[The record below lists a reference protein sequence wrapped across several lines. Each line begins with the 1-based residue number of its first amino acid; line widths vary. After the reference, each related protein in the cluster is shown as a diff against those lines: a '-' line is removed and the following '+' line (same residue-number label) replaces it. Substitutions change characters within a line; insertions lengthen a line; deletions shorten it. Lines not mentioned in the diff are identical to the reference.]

1 MTNHLDSKLE
11 ELELKK
17 KSLKPKI
24 DEINVKREKEI
35 QDVNKKYDHMIFEV
49 NYEVQQFENNFYN
62 ELIESFGVV
71 ASRELE
77 IKRSN
82 SLYSVSDQFKEYR
95 ENIAKFEI
103 FPKELIQKLD
113 KVINGSPIEDILY
126 ILDDIKKKYL
136 KS

>member
-1 MTNHLDSKLE
+1 MTNHLESKLE
-11 ELELKK
+11 ELELRKK
-17 KSLKPKI
+17 ALKPKI

-35 QDVNKKYDHMIFEV
+35 QDVNKKYDHMVFEV
-49 NYEVQQFENNFYN
+49 NYEVQQFENNIYN
-62 ELIESFGVV
+62 ELIESFSNVV
-71 ASRELE
+71 SRELE

-103 FPKELIQKLD
+103 FPKDLIEKLD
-113 KVINGSPIEDILY
+113 KVIDGSPIEDIIY

>member
-17 KSLKPKI
+17 KSLKPNI

-49 NYEVQQFENNFYN
+49 NYEVQQLENNFYN

>member
-11 ELELKK
+11 ELELRKK
-17 KSLKPKI
+17 TLKPKI

-35 QDVNKKYDHMIFEV
+35 QDVNKKYDHMVFDV
-49 NYEVQQFENNFYN
+49 NYEIQQFENNIYN
-62 ELIESFGVV
+62 ELIESFSKVL
-71 ASRELE
+71 SRELE

-95 ENIAKFEI
+95 EDIAKFEI
-103 FPKELIQKLD
+103 FPKDLIEKLD
-113 KVINGSPIEDILY
+113 KVIGGSPIEDIIY
-126 ILDDIKKKYL
+126 KLDDIKKKYL

>member
-11 ELELKK
+11 ELELRKK
-17 KSLKPKI
+17 ALKPKI
-24 DEINVKREKEI
+24 DEINLKREKEI

-49 NYEVQQFENNFYN
+49 DYEVQQFENSIYN
-62 ELIESFGVV
+62 ELIESFGNVV
-71 ASRELE
+71 SRELE

-95 ENIAKFEI
+95 ESIAKFEI
-103 FPKELIQKLD
+103 FPKELIEKLD
-113 KVINGSPIEDILY
+113 KVINGSPIEDIIY

>member
-49 NYEVQQFENNFYN
+49 NYEVQQLENNFYN

-103 FPKELIQKLD
+103 FPKELIEKLD

>member
-11 ELELKK
+11 ELDLKK
-17 KSLKPKI
+17 KSLKPI
-24 DEINVKREKEI
+24 FDEINVKREKEI
-35 QDVNKKYDHMIFEV
+35 QDVNNKYDHMIFEV
-49 NYEVQQFENNFYN
+49 NYEVQQLENNFYN

>member
-1 MTNHLDSKLE
+1 MTNHLESKLE
-11 ELELKK
+11 ELELRKK
-17 KSLKPKI
+17 ALKPKI
-24 DEINVKREKEI
+24 DEINLKREKEI

-49 NYEVQQFENNFYN
+49 NYEIQQFENNFYN
-62 ELIESFGVV
+62 ELIESFSNVV
-71 ASRELE
+71 SRELE

-103 FPKELIQKLD
+103 FPKELIGKLD
-113 KVINGSPIEDILY
+113 KVIDGSPIEDIIY

>member
-11 ELELKK
+11 ELELRKK
-17 KSLKPKI
+17 ALKPKI

-49 NYEVQQFENNFYN
+49 NYEIQQFENNFYN
-62 ELIESFGVV
+62 ELIESFSNVV
-71 ASRELE
+71 SRELE

-103 FPKELIQKLD
+103 FPKELIGKLD
-113 KVINGSPIEDILY
+113 KVIDGSPIEDIIY
-126 ILDDIKKKYL
+126 ILDDLKKKYL

>member
-11 ELELKK
+11 ELDLRK

-24 DEINVKREKEI
+24 DEINMEREKEI

-49 NYEVQQFENNFYN
+49 NYEVQQFENSIYN
-62 ELIESFGVV
+62 ELIESFGNVV
-71 ASRELE
+71 SRELE

-82 SLYSVSDQFKEYR
+82 SLYSVSDQLKEYR

-103 FPKELIQKLD
+103 FPKELIEKLD
-113 KVINGSPIEDILY
+113 KVIDGNPIEDIIY

>member
-11 ELELKK
+11 ELDLRKK
-17 KSLKPKI
+17 ALKPKI
-24 DEINVKREKEI
+24 DEINMEREKEI

-49 NYEVQQFENNFYN
+49 NYEVQQFENSIYN
-62 ELIESFGVV
+62 ELIESFGNVV
-71 ASRELE
+71 SRELE

-82 SLYSVSDQFKEYR
+82 SLYSVSDQLKEYR

-103 FPKELIQKLD
+103 FPKELIEKLD
-113 KVINGSPIEDILY
+113 KVIDGNPIEDIIY

>member
-35 QDVNKKYDHMIFEV
+35 QDVNKKYNHMIFEV
-49 NYEVQQFENNFYN
+49 NYEVQQLENNFYN

-103 FPKELIQKLD
+103 FPKELIGKLD
-113 KVINGSPIEDILY
+113 KVIDGSPIEDIIY

>member
-11 ELELKK
+11 ELELRKK
-17 KSLKPKI
+17 ALKPKI

-49 NYEVQQFENNFYN
+49 NYEIQQFENNFYN
-62 ELIESFGVV
+62 ELIESFSNVV
-71 ASRELE
+71 SRELE

-103 FPKELIQKLD
+103 FPKELIGKLD
-113 KVINGSPIEDILY
+113 KVIDGSPIEDIIY

>member
-11 ELELKK
+11 ELELRKK
-17 KSLKPKI
+17 TLKPKI

-35 QDVNKKYDHMIFEV
+35 QDVNKKYDHMVFDV
-49 NYEVQQFENNFYN
+49 NYEIQQFENNIYN
-62 ELIESFGVV
+62 EVIESFSKVL
-71 ASRELE
+71 SRELE

-95 ENIAKFEI
+95 EDIAKFEI
-103 FPKELIQKLD
+103 FPKDLIEKLD
-113 KVINGSPIEDILY
+113 KVIGGSPIEDIIY
-126 ILDDIKKKYL
+126 KLDDIKKKYL

>member
-11 ELELKK
+11 ELELRK

-24 DEINVKREKEI
+24 DEINLKRENEI
-35 QDVNKKYDHMIFEV
+35 QDVNKKYDHMI
-49 NYEVQQFENNFYN
+49 YEVDYEIQQFENNVYN
-62 ELIESFGVV
+62 ELIESYGVV

>member
-77 IKRSN
+77 IKRIN

>member
-49 NYEVQQFENNFYN
+49 NYEVQQLENNFYN

>member
-11 ELELKK
+11 ELELRKK
-17 KSLKPKI
+17 ALKPKI

-35 QDVNKKYDHMIFEV
+35 QDVNKKYDHMVYEV
-49 NYEVQQFENNFYN
+49 NYEIQQFENRIYN
-62 ELIESFGVV
+62 ELIETFGITV
-71 ASRELE
+71 SRELE

-82 SLYSVSDQFKEYR
+82 SLYSVSDQFIEYR
-95 ENIAKFEI
+95 EKIVKFEI
-103 FPKELIQKLD
+103 FPKELIEKLD
-113 KVINGSPIEDILY
+113 KVIDGSPIEDIMY

>member
-11 ELELKK
+11 ELELRKK
-17 KSLKPKI
+17 ALKPKI
-24 DEINVKREKEI
+24 DEINLKREKEI

-49 NYEVQQFENNFYN
+49 DYEVQQFENSIYN
-62 ELIESFGVV
+62 ELIESFGNVV
-71 ASRELE
+71 SRELE

-95 ENIAKFEI
+95 ESIAKFEI
-103 FPKELIQKLD
+103 FPKELIEKLE
-113 KVINGSPIEDILY
+113 KVINGSPIEDIIY

>member
-62 ELIESFGVV
+62 ELVESFGDVV
-71 ASRELE
+71 SRELE

>member
-11 ELELKK
+11 ELELRKK
-17 KSLKPKI
+17 ALKPKI

-62 ELIESFGVV
+62 ELIESFGDVV
-71 ASRELE
+71 SRELE

-103 FPKELIQKLD
+103 FPKELIEKLD
-113 KVINGSPIEDILY
+113 KVINGSPIEDIIY
-126 ILDDIKKKYL
+126 ILDDIMKKYL

>member
-11 ELELKK
+11 ELDLRKK
-17 KSLKPKI
+17 TLKPKI
-24 DEINVKREKEI
+24 DEINMEREKEI

-49 NYEVQQFENNFYN
+49 NYEVQQFENSIYN
-62 ELIESFGVV
+62 ELIESLGNVV
-71 ASRELE
+71 SRELE

-82 SLYSVSDQFKEYR
+82 SLYSVSDQLKEYR
-95 ENIAKFEI
+95 KSIAKFEI
-103 FPKELIQKLD
+103 FPKELIEKLD
-113 KVINGSPIEDILY
+113 KVIDGNPIEDIIY

>member
-11 ELELKK
+11 ELDLRKK
-17 KSLKPKI
+17 ALKPKI
-24 DEINVKREKEI
+24 DEINMEREKEI

-49 NYEVQQFENNFYN
+49 NYEVQQFENSIYN
-62 ELIESFGVV
+62 ELIESFGNVV
-71 ASRELE
+71 SRELE

-82 SLYSVSDQFKEYR
+82 SLYSVSDQLKEYR
-95 ENIAKFEI
+95 ENIAKFKI
-103 FPKELIQKLD
+103 FPKELIEKLD
-113 KVINGSPIEDILY
+113 KVIDGNPIEDIIY

>member
-11 ELELKK
+11 ELELRKK
-17 KSLKPKI
+17 ALKPKI

-49 NYEVQQFENNFYN
+49 NYEVQQFENSIYN
-62 ELIESFGVV
+62 ELIESFGNVV
-71 ASRELE
+71 SRELE

-82 SLYSVSDQFKEYR
+82 SLYSVSDQLKEYR

-103 FPKELIQKLD
+103 FPKELIEKLD
-113 KVINGSPIEDILY
+113 KVIDGNPIEDIIY